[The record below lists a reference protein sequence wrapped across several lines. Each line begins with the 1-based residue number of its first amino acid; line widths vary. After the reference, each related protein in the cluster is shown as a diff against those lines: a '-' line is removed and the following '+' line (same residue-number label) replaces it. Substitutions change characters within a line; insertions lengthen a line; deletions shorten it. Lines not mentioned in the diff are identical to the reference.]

1 MRQKMNSEIHLSHN
15 PFDIVMEKLSESM
28 ANSNMKKSYQ
38 NIKNSET
45 SETMKEAKNF
55 LKDARN
61 YSKAGKTQQAKKA
74 YSESLKRLTKIQA
87 SLENDFSIIRSSGDP
102 KHRSVQALISIAV
115 WFIGMI
121 IGSAVAGRAQSFKQI
136 LAAYGIVGTS
146 TIGEIAYISYL
157 DKKDDKKLKSFS
169 ESVKDDPTK
178 LYKELNTAISK
189 MISEIRIEMTT
200 L

>member
-1 MRQKMNSEIHLSHN
+1 MNS
-15 PFDIVMEKLSESM
+15 FDIVMEKLSEAK

-45 SETMKEAKNF
+45 SETMKEAKKF

-61 YSKAGKTQQAKKA
+61 YAKAGKAQKAKKA
-74 YSESLKRLTKIQA
+74 YNESLKRLSKIQI
-87 SLENDFSIIRSSGDP
+87 SLENDFSVIRSSGDP
-102 KHRSVQALISIAV
+102 KHRSMQALISIAV

-121 IGSAVAGRAQSFKQI
+121 IGSSVIGRAQSFKKI
-136 LAAYGIVGTS
+136 LAGYGIAGTS

-169 ESVKDDPTK
+169 EIVKDDPTK

-189 MISEIRIEMTT
+189 MISEIRIEMAT